1 MSAVG
6 EFFAALPAVGQALW
20 TFMRGWAGIAII
32 IGSGVLT
39 VGLLALALL
48 LRDRMGWMSA
58 IFGTM
63 AATIAGFWAFGII
76 PSAWIYFADG
86 QRDLLENTIIPGTL
100 GIGDAVIAANFYQVF
115 RDSVVMA
122 ETTIAMVAFAVLAL
136 VIQKRYPRAL
146 AEGEESR
153 PQSGGYK

>member
-1 MSAVG
+1 MSWLG

-20 TFMRGWAGIAII
+20 TFARGWAGIAITL
-32 IGSGVLT
+32 GSGAMIG
-39 VGLLALALL
+39 GLLLLAVM
-48 LRDRMGWMSA
+48 LRDRMGWLSS
-58 IFGTM
+58 IFGVM
-63 AATIAGFWAFGII
+63 AATVAAFWAFGIL

-86 QRDLLENTIIPGTL
+86 QRDLLEDTVIPGTL

-122 ETTIAMVAFAVLAL
+122 ETTIAMVAFVVIALAV
-136 VIQKRYPRAL
+136 QKRYPGAL